1 MDKLIISIA
10 IEDILFG
17 MFVSVPPGYV
27 AVIYSHGKGVLL
39 KVLRPG
45 LHLKMPFWHKAKLF
59 NTQVQEYQIKRGFD
73 ISQSD
78 LGDKEIVAATSDAQ
92 SVAIEMTVL
101 FHIDPDNATQLWQ
114 QIGDNYIE
122 KIIRPVIRSRARTAA
137 AQYTANDFFSS
148 KRAEIERRLH
158 HELINSLT
166 PQGIVVVDVLFGNV
180 QLATGKP
187 APAPMA

>member
-27 AVIYSHGKGVLL
+27 ACIYSHGKGVLL

-59 NTQVQEYQIKRGFD
+59 NTQVQEYQVRRGFD
-73 ISQSD
+73 IATSD
-78 LGDKEIVAATSDAQ
+78 LGDQEVIAATKDGQ
-92 SVAIEMTVL
+92 NVIMEMTVL

-114 QIGDNYIE
+114 SIGDNYVE
-122 KIIRPVIRSRARTAA
+122 KIVRPTIRSRVRTVSAE
-137 AQYTANDFFSS
+137 YNANDFFTN
-148 KRAEIERRLH
+148 KRAEIERRIH
-158 HELINSLT
+158 HELVTSLS
-166 PQGIVVVDVLFGNV
+166 PKGIVIVDVLLGSIT
-180 QLATGKP
+180 Q
-187 APAPMA
+187 

>member
-27 AVIYSHGKGVLL
+27 ACIYSHGKGVLL

-59 NTQVQEYQIKRGFD
+59 NTQVQEYQIKKGFN
-73 ISQSD
+73 IAEND
-78 LGDKEIVAATSDAQ
+78 LGDEAVVVATSDTQ
-92 SVAIEMTVL
+92 NVILEMTIL

-114 QIGDNYIE
+114 SIGDNYVE
-122 KIIRPVIRSRARTAA
+122 KVVRPTIRSRVRTVGAS
-137 AQYTANDFFSS
+137 YSANDFYTN
-148 KRAEIERRLH
+148 KRAEVEQKVH
-158 HELINSLT
+158 HELVTSLSAK
-166 PQGIVVVDVLFGNV
+166 GIMVVDVLLGSV
-180 QLATGKP
+180 TQ
-187 APAPMA
+187 

>member
-27 AVIYSHGKGVLL
+27 ACIYSHGKGVLL

-59 NTQVQEYQIKRGFD
+59 NTQVQEYQVRQGFD
-73 ISQSD
+73 IEESE
-78 LGDKEIVAATSDAQ
+78 LGDAEIVVPTTDQ
-92 SVAIEMTVL
+92 KNVGVEMTIL

-114 QIGDNYIE
+114 NIGDNYIE
-122 KIIRPVIRSRARTAA
+122 KIIRPTIRSRVRTVGSE
-137 AQYTANDFFSS
+137 YTANDFFTN
-148 KRAEIERRLH
+148 KRAEVERRIH
-158 HELINSLT
+158 HELVTSLSSK
-166 PQGIVVVDVLFGNV
+166 GIVIVDVLLGSI
-180 QLATGKP
+180 TPK
-187 APAPMA
+187 

>member
-27 AVIYSHGKGVLL
+27 ACIYSHGKGVLL

-59 NTQVQEYQIKRGFD
+59 NTQVQEYQIRQGFD
-73 ISQSD
+73 IEESE
-78 LGDKEIVAATSDAQ
+78 LGDAEIVVPTTDGKN
-92 SVAIEMTVL
+92 VGLEMTVL

-114 QIGDNYIE
+114 SIGDNYIE
-122 KIIRPVIRSRARTAA
+122 KVIRPTIRSRVRTVGSE
-137 AQYTANDFFSS
+137 YTANDFFTN
-148 KRAEIERRLH
+148 KRAEIERRVH
-158 HELINSLT
+158 HELVTSLSAK
-166 PQGIVVVDVLFGNV
+166 GIVIVDVLLGSI
-180 QLATGKP
+180 TPK
-187 APAPMA
+187 

>member
-27 AVIYSHGKGVLL
+27 ACIYSHGKGVLL

-59 NTQVQEYQIKRGFD
+59 NTQVQEYQVRRGFD
-73 ISQSD
+73 IAVSD
-78 LGDKEIVAATSDAQ
+78 LGDQEVMAATQDGQ
-92 SVAIEMTVL
+92 NVILEMTVL

-114 QIGDNYIE
+114 SIGDNYVE
-122 KIIRPVIRSRARTAA
+122 KIVRPTIRSRVRTVSAE
-137 AQYTANDFFSS
+137 YTANDFFTNR
-148 KRAEIERRLH
+148 RAEIERRIH
-158 HELINSLT
+158 HELVTSLSSK
-166 PQGIVVVDVLFGNV
+166 GIVTVDVLLGSIT
-180 QLATGKP
+180 Q
-187 APAPMA
+187 

>member
-27 AVIYSHGKGVLL
+27 ACIYSHGKGVLL

-59 NTQVQEYQIKRGFD
+59 NTQVQEYQVRRGFD
-73 ISQSD
+73 PEKEEI
-78 LGDKEIVAATSDAQ
+78 GDSEIIANTSDGRHALL
-92 SVAIEMTVL
+92 EMTVL

-114 QIGDNYIE
+114 NIGDNYIE
-122 KIIRPVIRSRARTAA
+122 KIVRPTIRSRVRTVVAS
-137 AQYTANDFFSS
+137 YSMEDLFSNR
-148 KRAEIERRLH
+148 RAEIEQGIQ
-158 HELINSLT
+158 HELVSSLS
-166 PQGIVVVDVLFGNV
+166 PKGIVVVDVLLGQV
-180 QLATGKP
+180 VV
-187 APAPMA
+187 

>member
-27 AVIYSHGKGVLL
+27 ACIYSHGKGVLL

-59 NTQVQEYQIKRGFD
+59 NIQVQEYQIRRGFD
-73 ISQSD
+73 ITKSD
-78 LGDKEIVAATSDAQ
+78 LGDQEIGAPTTDGNNV
-92 SVAIEMTVL
+92 VLEMTVL

-114 QIGDNYIE
+114 NIGDNYVE
-122 KIIRPVIRSRARTAA
+122 KIVRPVIRSRVRTVAA
-137 AQYTANDFFSS
+137 DYSGADFFSNR
-148 KRAEIERRLH
+148 RAEIERRIQ
-158 HELINSLT
+158 HELVTSLN
-166 PQGIVVVDVLFGNV
+166 PKGIVIVDVLMGNV
-180 QLATGKP
+180 TQ
-187 APAPMA
+187 

>member
-27 AVIYSHGKGVLL
+27 ACIYSHGKGVLL

-59 NTQVQEYQIKRGFD
+59 NIQVQEYQIRRGFD
-73 ISQSD
+73 ITKSD
-78 LGDKEIVAATSDAQ
+78 LGDMEIAAPTTDGNN
-92 SVAIEMTVL
+92 VTLEMTVL

-114 QIGDNYIE
+114 NIGDNYVE
-122 KIIRPVIRSRARTAA
+122 KIVRPVIRSRVRTVAA
-137 AQYTANDFFSS
+137 DYAGADFFSNR
-148 KRAEIERRLH
+148 RAEIERRIQ
-158 HELINSLT
+158 HELVTSLN
-166 PQGIVVVDVLFGNV
+166 PKGIVIVDVLMGNV
-180 QLATGKP
+180 TQ
-187 APAPMA
+187 

>member
-27 AVIYSHGKGVLL
+27 ACIYSHGKGVLL

-59 NTQVQEYQIKRGFD
+59 NTQVQEYQVRHGFD
-73 ISQSD
+73 TENEE
-78 LGDKEIVAATSDAQ
+78 LGDHEVPVSTKDGY
-92 SVAIEMTVL
+92 SVTLEMTIL

-114 QIGDNYIE
+114 NIGDNYIE
-122 KIIRPVIRSRARTAA
+122 KVVRPTLRSRVRNVATDYD
-137 AQYTANDFFSS
+137 AQDFFSNH
-148 KRAEIERRLH
+148 RAEIEQRVQ
-158 HELINSLT
+158 HELVTSLA
-166 PQGIVVVDVLFGNV
+166 PKGIIIVDVLLGQV
-180 QLATGKP
+180 SSQ
-187 APAPMA
+187 

>member
-27 AVIYSHGKGVLL
+27 ACIYSHGKGVLL

-59 NTQVQEYQIKRGFD
+59 NTQVQEYQIRREFD
-73 ISQSD
+73 IVKEE
-78 LGDKEIVAATSDAQ
+78 LGDQEIMVATHDSLN
-92 SVAIEMTVL
+92 VTLEMTIL

-114 QIGDNYIE
+114 NVGDNYVE
-122 KIIRPVIRSRARTAA
+122 KIIRPTIRSRVRTIASE
-137 AQYTANDFFSS
+137 YTANDFFTN
-148 KRAEIERRLH
+148 KRAEVEQRVH
-158 HELINSLT
+158 HELVASLS
-166 PQGIVVVDVLFGNV
+166 PKGIVIVDVLLGNV
-180 QLATGKP
+180 TQ
-187 APAPMA
+187 

>member
-27 AVIYSHGKGVLL
+27 ACIYSHGKGVLL

-59 NTQVQEYQIKRGFD
+59 NTQVQEYQIRKGFD
-73 ISQSD
+73 IKQSD
-78 LGDKEIVAATSDAQ
+78 LGDQEIVVVSRDGKNVT
-92 SVAIEMTVL
+92 IEMTVL

-114 QIGDNYIE
+114 NIGDNYIE
-122 KIIRPVIRSRARTAA
+122 KLIRPTIRSRVRTVSAE
-137 AQYTANDFFSS
+137 YLGSDFFSNR
-148 KRAEIERRLH
+148 RAEIERRMH
-158 HELINSLT
+158 HELMTSLS
-166 PQGIVVVDVLFGNV
+166 PKGIVVVDVLMGSV
-180 QLATGKP
+180 S
-187 APAPMA
+187 